1 MLPLFLAE
9 VPDWLPVFSILA
21 LGLAL
26 FALFG
31 LILLLRGLREL
42 RSGLSEE
49 VRRELDST
57 AQPTRVEVQSP
68 LEFKQHAG
76 SVSREELKQVHG
88 RIERERRE
96 VDAAIQSVAAAAEK
110 RADKTDAKLDEN
122 TAMTQRMSGEVSQ
135 INQSVQ
141 TLSSSLTNFLQHQAR
156 K

>member
-1 MLPLFLAE
+1 MPILAE
-9 VPDWLPVFSILA
+9 IPDWLPVFSMLA
-21 LGLAL
+21 IGLAL
-26 FALFG
+26 VALFG

-42 RSGLSEE
+42 RTGLTDE
-49 VRRELDST
+49 VRRELKSGD
-57 AQPTRVEVQSP
+57 QPTRMDVQSP
-68 LEFKQHAG
+68 LEIKAHAG
-76 SVSREELKQVHG
+76 VATREELKQVHG

-96 VDAAIQSVAAAAEK
+96 LDAAIIAVAHTAEK

-141 TLSSSLTNFLQHQAR
+141 TLTSSLTNFLQHQAR